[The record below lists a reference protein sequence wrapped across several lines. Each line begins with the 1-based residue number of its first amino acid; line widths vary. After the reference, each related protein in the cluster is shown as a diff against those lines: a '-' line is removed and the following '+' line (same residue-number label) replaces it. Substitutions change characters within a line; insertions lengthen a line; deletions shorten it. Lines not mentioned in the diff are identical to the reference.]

1 MKHNGGKTKNN
12 RMRKFKKLR
21 FSNRQR
27 RKKRSKKY
35 KKGGSGCS
43 TNTKYAFIICI
54 ILASFIGV
62 YNCASI
68 ASDNTKFNDII
79 EFITRDFKKSIINLF
94 NIADNMTSIQT
105 GKLTTFQAILESF
118 GKLNLF
124 NTALEKMT
132 AYYNRLKTV
141 ESIPEALPKPLLNLL
156 DILCELFYGNKKKDV
171 EKTKHEI
178 TQILKV
184 NDKGDQIQKSLSLPQ
199 STSGITDFSNVSL
212 IKEGNTIF
220 VANVNPNK
228 IVKIDVNVVDD
239 VESMEL

>member
-1 MKHNGGKTKNN
+1 
-12 RMRKFKKLR
+12 
-21 FSNRQR
+21 
-27 RKKRSKKY
+27 
-35 KKGGSGCS
+35 
-43 TNTKYAFIICI
+43 
-54 ILASFIGV
+54 
-62 YNCASI
+62 
-68 ASDNTKFNDII
+68 
-79 EFITRDFKKSIINLF
+79 
-94 NIADNMTSIQT
+94 
-105 GKLTTFQAILESF
+105 
-118 GKLNLF
+118 
-124 NTALEKMT
+124 
-132 AYYNRLKTV
+132 
-141 ESIPEALPKPLLNLL
+141 LLNLL